1 MKINDVTHAIMFGDF
16 TNEQLNAIGMAVKYR
31 RNQISKDVKRGLCVG
46 DSVKFPGRNGQY
58 VIGTVSQVN
67 RKFVLVKE
75 QRGAYLP
82 MTWRVPASMLETV

>member
-31 RNQISKDVKRGLCVG
+31 RNQIASTVKRGLTIG
-46 DSVKFPGRNGQY
+46 DTVRFNGRNGQY
-58 VIGTVSQVN
+58 VIGTVSKVN

-75 QRGAYLP
+75 NRGAYMP

>member
-1 MKINDVTHAIMFGDF
+1 MMNINDVTHAIMFGDF

-31 RNQISKDVKRGLCVG
+31 RNQIASTVKRGLCIG
-46 DSVKFPGRNGQY
+46 DSVRFNGRNGQ
-58 VIGTVSQVN
+58 VTGTVTKVN

-75 QRGAYLP
+75 NRGGYLP

>member
-31 RNQISKDVKRGLCVG
+31 RNQIASTVKRGLTIG
-46 DSVKFPGRNGQY
+46 DNVRFNGRNGL
-58 VIGTVSQVN
+58 VTGKVTKVN

-75 QRGAYLP
+75 NRGGYLP

>member
-16 TNEQLNAIGMAVKYR
+16 TNDQLNAITQAVKYR
-31 RNQISKDVKRGLCVG
+31 RNQISKDVKRGLCIG
-46 DSVKFPGRNGQY
+46 DNVKFPGRNGQY
-58 VIGTVSQVN
+58 VIGSVTKVN

-75 QRGAYLP
+75 NRGGYLP

>member
-31 RNQISKDVKRGLCVG
+31 RNQIGKSVKTGLCIG

-58 VIGTVSQVN
+58 VIGTVSKVN

-75 QRGAYLP
+75 NRGGYLP
-82 MTWRVPASMLETV
+82 MTWRVPASMLETA